1 MRSKTSAALM
11 LATLLAACAS
21 PPRYRDRDPGL
32 VMLEVVN
39 TTPERLASVSAY
51 DDDYD
56 CYAGQGP
63 LAGPIAKV
71 DRFSTTLHRRPYQ
84 TVAFFYG
91 ATGSDWSYLS
101 CGGIWTFRADE
112 AGNYR
117 LQATNLPAQR
127 TCRIEVARQV
137 EAGGEWVPV
146 DMVKRELTQPL
157 VDPAGPWCK
166 ADARFAG
173 SSRLETPRGP

>member
-21 PPRYRDRDPGL
+21 PPRFKDRDPGL
-32 VMLEVVN
+32 VTLEVVN

-56 CYAGQGP
+56 CYAGPGP
-63 LAGPIAKV
+63 LAGSVEKV
-71 DRFSTTLHRRPYQ
+71 GSLSKTLHRRPYQ
-84 TVAFFYG
+84 TVGFFYG
-91 ATGSDWSYLS
+91 ATGSDWAYLS
-101 CGGIWTFRADE
+101 CGGVYTFRADE
-112 AGNYR
+112 AKNYR
-117 LQATNLPAQR
+117 LQATNLPEQR
-127 TCRIEVARQV
+127 TCRIEVSRQV
-137 EAGGEWVPV
+137 EPGGDWVPV
-146 DMVKRELTQPL
+146 ETVKRELKQPL
-157 VDPAGPWCK
+157 LDPAGPWCK